1 MKAIIIA
8 TCFIG
13 CLTIVNAQL
22 LTAAAIVIGAKIL
35 IAKGFVYGAAKGA
48 LARNIASGGRGKRQ
62 SESGDFNNVLIEQG
76 PILLNSFSVAD
87 ITKLECA
94 AATFLPEPNVCRL
107 SRSLSK

>member
-35 IAKGFVYGAAKGA
+35 IAKGFVYGAAKGT
-48 LARNIASGGRGKRQ
+48 LARNIAGNRGKRQ

-94 AATFLPEPNVCRL
+94 AATFLPEPNVAD
-107 SRSLSK
+107 